1 MNTIPLTL
9 DAHKPTY
16 TVLGG
21 GRGSPCRDGF
31 PVSVLLLN
39 RGPRL
44 YRAAAVAELVRVGFD
59 SIVSIESIG
68 DSPELEALAART
80 PQLRFVCLHEPANL
94 GVRINVGMRESCAP
108 FVLVVWND
116 MRLATSALSSRF
128 FDKVVELDV
137 ACLVPTLADSS
148 GATLPSIANPAQS
161 GKAFRVVRLEPGAD
175 GEKSLYPFDAC
186 GIYSREKFALLGGFD
201 WTIDNPYWQS
211 LDFGLRAWLW
221 GESIRYAQALRLRYE
236 GALEPEDM
244 TPDDD
249 YGRFWLKN
257 LAPVMHGDAATL
269 PAARLV
275 RYLFRSR
282 KGLAASIEDFRAAR
296 TWIEACAYRF
306 RADAARLADLWD
318 PLS

>member
-9 DAHKPTY
+9 DAHRPTY

-21 GRGSPCRDGF
+21 GRGSSCRDGF

-44 YRAAAVAELVRVGFD
+44 YRAAAVAELVKVGFD

-68 DSPELEALAART
+68 DSPELEAMAART

-128 FDKVVELDV
+128 FDRVAELDA
-137 ACLVPTLADSS
+137 ACLVPTLTDTQ
-148 GATLPSIANPAQS
+148 GTGIPSIAHPAQS
-161 GKAFRVVRLEPGAD
+161 GKAFRVVHLEPGSD

-186 GIYSREKFALLGGFD
+186 GIYSREKFSMLGGFD
-201 WTIDNPYWQS
+201 WTMDNPYWQK

-236 GALEPEDM
+236 DALEPEDM
-244 TPDDD
+244 TPDGD

-257 LAPVMHGDAATL
+257 LAPVHRGDSACL
-269 PAARLV
+269 PASRLA
-275 RYLFRSR
+275 RYLVRSR
-282 KGLAASIEDFRAAR
+282 KGVSASIEDFRAAR
-296 TWIEACAYRF
+296 AWVEACAFRF
-306 RADAARLADLWD
+306 KGDASRLAELWD